1 MTPAVSV
8 IMPFLNQERYIAEA
22 IESVRAQTMDA
33 WELLL
38 IDDGSTDASA
48 AIAASFADRDPG
60 RVRVLRHGDGGNHG
74 AAASRNLGLAS
85 ARGDFVAFLDADD
98 LYERWKLESEVE
110 ILRRNADAAM
120 LYGPACWWSSD
131 GKGPC
136 RAEKLGIP
144 SEHLY
149 APPELCTRIIL
160 RHQGAVPCTC
170 AVLMRR
176 DVAVEL
182 GGFEEDFAL
191 YEDQTLWVKT
201 FLRHPV
207 FVTARPASRYR
218 QHGESTSARA
228 RRAGEYHP
236 LRMHAA
242 ELRFFEW
249 LRRYVEANGIADPAL
264 LRAIRAASSSY
275 RRPTAAA
282 ARYGRYLLWTSIA
295 VARRSVRKLLSARPI
310 DQ

>member
-1 MTPAVSV
+1 
-8 IMPFLNQERYIAEA
+8 MPFLNQERYIAEA
-22 IESVRAQTMDA
+22 IESVRAQTTDA

-48 AIAASFADRDPG
+48 AIAASFADRDPD

-120 LYGPACWWSSD
+120 LYGPACWWSSG
-131 GKGPC
+131 GKGSC

-160 RHQGAVPCTC
+160 HHQGAVPCTC

-218 QHGESTSARA
+218 QHGEFDIG
-228 RRAGEYHP
+228 AGP
-236 LRMHAA
+236 AGGRVPPLADACGGAAVLRMAA
-242 ELRFFEW
+242 PI
-249 LRRYVEANGIADPAL
+249 RRGQPHRRPGAPASHSCGVIVLPEADRGCRA
-264 LRAIRAASSSY
+264 LRALPAVDVDR
-275 RRPTAAA
+275 RRPEKRAQAP
-282 ARYGRYLLWTSIA
+282 
-295 VARRSVRKLLSARPI
+295 VRPPH
-310 DQ
+310 